1 MLSEKFTVDSALLRE
16 LGERLVGK
24 PHVALAELI
33 KNSYDADATR
43 VTVTFEDDVIEV
55 SDNGHGM
62 SYEDFK
68 KFWMRIGTPHKQK
81 QLVSRG
87 LKRPLTGSK
96 GVGRLA
102 AQFLSSKIEFDTV
115 RAGNRG
121 TQLSVKVDWDR
132 AVSKGTLTEATASY
146 IESERE
152 VEFPDSSKHGMCI
165 RLAALKQAWDEAAV
179 VELAKEVWMLQPP
192 FGIHTLSKDGDSSS
206 FQVEIFSSDP
216 SLVESFEQQ
225 AQAAL
230 ENWNAR
236 LVGKLQHE
244 KKGAKIISQV
254 NLSLTFADGSSFKQ
268 SYPIANCQL
277 HELDFEIRI
286 FHLQNRQPHGITVA
300 EAREYFNKFGGVHI
314 YDAGFRLPY
323 YGLREADWLSLEFDH
338 SHRLSAS
345 KLLPESLQVSGAMNF
360 LPTNSRIYGVVNVNT
375 AREQAAHKRSN
386 SPNPLT
392 MSVTRDRLTDNIA
405 FGQLRNAVRWA
416 IDYYALEEAKNAL
429 RKSEANKPTENTSSK
444 LERLEEV
451 LNNHAAEIPEKVLS
465 TLENELR
472 EAVETSEAEQEFHQ
486 KQLGLMGALATAG
499 MAALAFEHEF
509 NREMRTMESLTGEL
523 QLLSR
528 KRLVNSSELKALHEK
543 FLEWQERVRSSH
555 GVFSWL
561 MASENRDAQRR
572 YKARVLV
579 EDVRRQLGVFAKQVE
594 IDVSAVPADL
604 RLPKGSYAEWCAL
617 FQNLF
622 INAINA
628 TLDCDDRYIGVS
640 HQTVRGRQEIWVQD
654 TGVGIDLVRAE
665 SFFEPFERELEISP
679 DRRSLGV
686 GGTGLGLTIVRMIA
700 ESSGC
705 RVEFVEPDDGYS
717 TAFKLS
723 WKE

>member
-33 KNSYDADATR
+33 KNSYDADATK
-43 VTVTFEDDVIEV
+43 VTVTFEDDLIAV

-68 KFWMRIGTPHKQK
+68 KFWMRIGTPHKQR

-115 RAGNRG
+115 RTGNTG

-132 AVSKGTLTEATASY
+132 AVSKGSLTEATASY
-146 IESERE
+146 IESIRE
-152 VEFPDSSKHGMCI
+152 VEFPDSKKHGMSI
-165 RLAALKQAWDEAAV
+165 RLAGLKQTWDESAV
-179 VELAKEVWMLQPP
+179 VDLAKEVWMLQPP
-192 FGIHTLSKDGDSSS
+192 FGVHTLSKNSDSSS

-216 SLVESFEQQ
+216 SLVKSFEQQ

-230 ENWNAR
+230 ENWTAR

-244 KKGAKIISQV
+244 EKGVKKNSQV
-254 NLSLTFADGSSFKQ
+254 NLSLTFADGRSFKQ
-268 SYPIANCQL
+268 TYPIENCKL

-286 FHLQNRQPHGITVA
+286 FHLTNRQPNGITVS
-300 EAREYFNKFGGVHI
+300 EARRYFNKYGGVHI

-323 YGLREADWLSLEFDH
+323 YGLQEADWLGLEREH
-338 SHRLSAS
+338 AHRLTTS
-345 KLLPESLQVSGAMNF
+345 KLLPESLQMSRAMNF
-360 LPTNSRIYGVVNVNT
+360 IPTSSRIYGVVNVNT
-375 AREQAAHKRSN
+375 AREQAAQKPPVS
-386 SPNPLT
+386 SNPLT

-429 RKSEANKPTENTSSK
+429 RKFEANKPTENTSSK
-444 LERLEEV
+444 LERLEDV
-451 LNNHAAEIPEKVLS
+451 LNTHASEIPEKVRS

-472 EAVETSEAEQEFHQ
+472 EAVETSKAEQEFHE
-486 KQLGLMGALATAG
+486 KKLGLMGALATAG

-523 QLLSR
+523 HFLSR
-528 KRLVNSSELKALHEK
+528 NKTISAIELKAIHKK

-555 GVFSWL
+555 SVFSWL
-561 MASENRDAQRR
+561 MASENREAQRR
-572 YKARVLV
+572 YKAKVLA
-579 EDVRRQLGVFAKQVE
+579 EDVKKQLGVFAKQVE
-594 IDVSAVPADL
+594 IDVSEVPSDL

-628 TLDCDDRYIGVS
+628 TLDCDKRYIGVS
-640 HQTVRGRQEIWVQD
+640 HQSVRGRQEIWVQD
-654 TGVGIDLVRAE
+654 TGVGIDLNRAE
-665 SFFEPFERELEISP
+665 RFFEPFERELEISP
-679 DRRSLGV
+679 DRRSMGV

-700 ESSGC
+700 ESSGS
-705 RVEFVEPDDGYS
+705 RVEFVKPDDGYA
-717 TAFKLS
+717 TACKLS

>member
-1 MLSEKFTVDSALLRE
+1 MPSEKFTVDSALLRE

-33 KNSYDADATR
+33 KNSYDADASK
-43 VTVTFEDDVIEV
+43 VTVTFDDDVIAV

-62 SYEDFK
+62 SYDDFK
-68 KFWMRIGTPHKQK
+68 KFWMRIGTPHKQR
-81 QLVSRG
+81 QLVSQG

-115 RAGNRG
+115 RTGNTG
-121 TQLSVKVDWDR
+121 SQLSVRVDWDR

-146 IESERE
+146 IESVRE
-152 VEFPDSSKHGMCI
+152 VDFPDSKKHGMTI
-165 RLAALKQAWDEAAV
+165 RLSGLKQIWDETAV
-179 VELAKEVWMLQPP
+179 VELAKEIWMLQPP
-192 FGIHTLSKDGDSSS
+192 FGVHSVSKDGDSSS

-216 SLVESFEQQ
+216 SLVDSFEKQ

-244 KKGAKIISQV
+244 KKGAKSISQV

-268 SYPIANCQL
+268 TYAIANCHL

-300 EAREYFNKFGGVHI
+300 DAREYFNKFGGVHI

-345 KLLPESLQVSGAMNF
+345 KLLPENLQVSGAMNF

-375 AREQAAHKRSN
+375 AREQAVHNN
-386 SPNPLT
+386 SSSSNPLT

-416 IDYYALEEAKNAL
+416 IDYYALEEAKNTL
-429 RKSEANKPTENTSSK
+429 RKSQANKPTENTSSK
-444 LERLEEV
+444 LEKLEDV
-451 LNNHAAEIPEKVLS
+451 LNNHAGEIPENVRT

-472 EAVETSEAEQEFHQ
+472 EAVEISEAEQEFHE

-509 NREMRTMESLTGEL
+509 NREMRTMESLTAEL
-523 QLLSR
+523 QFLSR
-528 KRLVNSSELKALHEK
+528 KKSTSAIELKTLYEK
-543 FLEWQERVRSSH
+543 FVDWLERVRSSH

-561 MASENRDAQRR
+561 MASENREAQRR
-572 YKARVLV
+572 YKARVV
-579 EDVRRQLGVFAKQVE
+579 AEDVKKQLGVFAKQVE
-594 IDVSAVPADL
+594 IDISEVPSDL

-628 TLDCDDRYIGVS
+628 TLDCEERYIAVS
-640 HQTVRGRQEIWVQD
+640 HQRVRGRQEIWVQD
-654 TGVGIDLVRAE
+654 TGVGIDLDRAE
-665 SFFEPFERELEISP
+665 RFFEPFERELEISP
-679 DRRSLGV
+679 DRRSMGV

-700 ESSGC
+700 ESSGS
-705 RVEFVEPDDGYS
+705 RVEFVAPDDGFA
-717 TAFKLS
+717 TACKLS